1 MSIPTKV
8 EVATV
13 LCLGVV
19 TINETKSVQSE
30 LATAHTQLVIDIH
43 KISTKD
49 YNDIIATLSMI
60 HY

>member
-8 EVATV
+8 EVETV

-19 TINETKSVQSE
+19 TINETMSVQSE
-30 LATAHTQLVIDIH
+30 LATAHAQLVIDIH